1 MLSVRDVRVHHFAE
15 QNDICQFIRIRILF
29 CKFVGTNK
37 EFHNLINHNQGTV
50 TKLKL
55 QHKQKALSKKESTLI
70 FTTV

>member
-1 MLSVRDVRVHHFAE
+1 MLE
-15 QNDICQFIRIRILF
+15 FIILLNRMIYVNLSELEF
-29 CKFVGTNK
+29 YSPHQ